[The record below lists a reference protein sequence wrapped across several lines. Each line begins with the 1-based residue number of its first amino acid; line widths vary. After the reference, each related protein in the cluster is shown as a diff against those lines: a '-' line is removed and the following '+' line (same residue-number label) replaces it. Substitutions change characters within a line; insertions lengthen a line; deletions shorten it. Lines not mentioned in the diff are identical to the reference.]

1 MDGNHTLGAKSAG
14 RLPHHALPT
23 CARPSC
29 VRAEKVARLGVSGGQ
44 PWRGMAVG
52 SLLTRLPRVRLPP
65 EAISSKHS
73 ESSPRFAVRLSTVL
87 GTCHPDTNVLQDA
100 LGPAPPGE
108 NSPALCREGE
118 ARGRPPGARA
128 TVHGEG
134 TQGPGRKHR
143 AQQGL
148 GTEAPVLRLT
158 APCVQKL
165 I

>member
-52 SLLTRLPRVRLPP
+52 SLLTRPPRVRLPP

-87 GTCHPDTNVLQDA
+87 GTCPPDTNVLQDA

-118 ARGRPPGARA
+118 AKGKRGAVLQVPGLRCRGR
-128 TVHGEG
+128 E
-134 TQGPGRKHR
+134 HR
-143 AQQGL
+143 ARG
-148 GTEAPVLRLT
+148 GNTEPSKGSGQRRR
-158 APCVQKL
+158 C
-165 I
+165 